1 MFEYDRK
8 IVNSLLN
15 ENNDFKRLFEKHDI
29 LKSTIKDANEKNIKV
44 NRFSLE
50 GLKKEKLILKD
61 KMSTMIEI
69 YKQNLA

>member
-1 MFEYDRK
+1 MFEYDQK

-15 ENNDFKRLFEKHDI
+15 ENNDFKRLFEKHNI
-29 LKSTIKDANEKNIKV
+29 LKGTVKDANEKNIKV
-44 NRFSLE
+44 DRFSLG

>member
-1 MFEYDRK
+1 MFEYDQK

-15 ENNDFKRLFEKHDI
+15 ENNDFKRLFEKHNI

>member
-1 MFEYDRK
+1 MFEYDQK

-15 ENNDFKRLFEKHDI
+15 ENNDFKRLFEKHNI

-50 GLKKEKLILKD
+50 GLKKEKLFLKD
-61 KMSTMIEI
+61 KMSIMIEN
-69 YKQNLA
+69 YKQNIA